1 MNGLKKFIGGVN
13 WFTGTVA
20 YFFAWMVFAL
30 ILLIL
35 VDVITRYLPFLKPL
49 AMSDEFGGYALV
61 AITMGGLAYAWQQRA
76 HVKVEFFLN
85 MLPPKVSWLITT
97 ITITVALGFTLV
109 ITYAA
114 WQHIEMA
121 FLFKQRSDTWVRT
134 VLAYP
139 QLSIII
145 GLVLLD
151 LQLIAELL
159 DRLVIGK
166 DKPGGDEKS
175 GAGESSAMEEEG

>member
-1 MNGLKKFIGGVN
+1 MEGLKKFIQGVN
-13 WFTGTVA
+13 RFTGIVA
-20 YFFAWMVFAL
+20 HAFAWVAFAL
-30 ILLIL
+30 IILIL
-35 VDVITRYLPFLKPL
+35 IDVITRYLPFLKPL

-85 MLPPKVSWLITT
+85 ILPPRLAWKITNITT
-97 ITITVALGFTLV
+97 VTALAFTLV

-114 WQHIEMA
+114 WDHINMA

-134 VLAYP
+134 TLAYP
-139 QLSIII
+139 QCSIIL

-151 LQLIAELL
+151 LQLAAEVLE
-159 DRLVIGK
+159 RLVFGK
-166 DKPGGDEKS
+166 DKPAETRVSAAETAGGD
-175 GAGESSAMEEEG
+175 A